1 MCKAK
6 RLNILSKIARG
17 YNYPVF
23 AETLGRSRP
32 ISELNKM
39 EDDYAPVKVAQT
51 VKDKNDIAPVI
62 NIIQVGGEEFP
73 ILGNEQY

>member
-23 AETLGRSRP
+23 AETLGRIRP

-39 EDDYAPVKVAQT
+39 EDDYAPVKVA
-51 VKDKNDIAPVI
+51 
-62 NIIQVGGEEFP
+62 
-73 ILGNEQY
+73 